1 MISPILTIIRIKIIW
16 SAFWYN
22 PAQRELLGVQHIIIA
37 PNNTITNLDDM
48 SGDQNT
54 LFKFGQQTINGL
66 VGCYGLGKCII
77 LKDYAYQEIT
87 FFGNG
92 KKYYRYKYTP
102 SGQTFSWPSTWI
114 EIATV

>member
-1 MISPILTIIRIKIIW
+1 
-16 SAFWYN
+16 
-22 PAQRELLGVQHIIIA
+22 
-37 PNNTITNLDDM
+37 M